1 MIPIRFFYDIS
12 LTGML
17 ASGFAAIVSSGYLDL
32 PAVLVGGSALILR
45 IAQVVAG
52 AEWSVPNRWITAAT
66 LVYLGFFWLDY
77 EFLSK
82 DFLAATVHMVI
93 FLAIVKLFTARTPRD
108 YGYLYL
114 LAFLQIV
121 AGAIVSANAAYF
133 PALAAFLLF
142 AVATF
147 SCAEIQRSAAA
158 SGKALRSASRTGWRL
173 GWMSA
178 SVTVGILLLA
188 SAMFFLLPRTAQAAF
203 RHWIPERYHIQGFS
217 NEVVLGR
224 IGELKRRTTPILH
237 VRPIGGS
244 SELPAMRWRGAALS
258 AFDGKRWY
266 APAEAAETL
275 RQENGLVRLADNPQ
289 RWRQGRRLV
298 YEAQLQML
306 ATDMLFVAGTPEFV
320 QIRAPYL
327 LRTPNGVLRTGFSA
341 ESGLRYVVYSYLED
355 PAHPFPA
362 GTLSTESRIEHLIL
376 PPTDPRVIE
385 LARSLGNPWAMDRYL
400 QQSFRYSLDL
410 PDTPP
415 VDPIAYF
422 LFERK
427 EGHCEYFASA
437 LAVMLRAA
445 GVPSRV
451 VTGFVGGVENPV
463 SGWHLFRA
471 ADAHSW
477 VEAWVDGA
485 GWITLDPTPPDPSA
499 PAPGLSDKLSLW
511 SDALSTFWQDWVL
524 DYSLDQQLSLATRL
538 ERMRFQVSVEWWPG
552 LWDQLK
558 RIIPWLLAAVLLI
571 RLLRG
576 RRWPLRRGR
585 MSEAAELY
593 SRMLSILERRGVKK
607 PAWVTA
613 REFAAQLPPAPWRE
627 TALALTDAYYRLRF
641 AGEREAAGEMR
652 VLLKRL

>member
-1 MIPIRFFYDIS
+1 VIPVRFFYEIS

-32 PAVLVGGSALILR
+32 PAVL
-45 IAQVVAG
+45 AG
-52 AEWSVPNRWITAAT
+52 AAALLLRLVEVAAQARWTLPPRWVTIAT
-66 LVYLGFFWLDY
+66 LVYLAFFWLDY
-77 EFLSK
+77 QYLSR

-158 SGKALRSASRTGWRL
+158 SGKAVRSAARTGWRL

-178 SVTVGILLLA
+178 FVTVGILALA
-188 SAMFFLLPRTAQAAF
+188 SVMFFLLPRTAQAAF

-217 NEVVLGR
+217 SEVVLGR
-224 IGELKRRTTPILH
+224 IGELKRRSTPVLH
-237 VRPIGGS
+237 VRSIGGS
-244 SELPAMRWRGAALS
+244 GELPAMRWRGAALA

-266 APAEAAETL
+266 APAEPAETL

-306 ATDMLFVAGTPEFV
+306 ASDMLFIAGTPEFI

-327 LRTPNGVLRTGFSA
+327 LRTSSGVLRTGFST
-341 ESGLRYVVYSYLED
+341 ESGIRYVVYSYLED
-355 PAHPFPA
+355 PAHPAPP
-362 GTLSTESRIEHLIL
+362 GSLSTESRIEHLIL

-385 LARSLGNPWAMDRYL
+385 LARSLGDPWAMERYL
-400 QQSFRYSLDL
+400 KQSVRYSLDL
-410 PDTPP
+410 PETPP
-415 VDPIAYF
+415 ADPIAYF

-445 GVPSRV
+445 NIPSRV

-463 SGWHLFRA
+463 SGWHVFRA
-471 ADAHSW
+471 SDAHSW

-485 GWITLDPTPPDPSA
+485 GWITLDPTPPDPAA
-499 PAPGLSDKLSLW
+499 PAPGLSEKLSLW
-511 SDALSTFWQDWVL
+511 SDAMATFWQDWVL

-538 ERMRFQVSVEWWPG
+538 ESMRFRVSVEWPG
-552 LWDQLK
+552 LWNQAK
-558 RIIPWLLAAVLLI
+558 RILPWLLAVILAV
-571 RLLRG
+571 RLLRR
-576 RRWPLRRGR
+576 RRWSFRRPR
-585 MSEAAELY
+585 AATEAAELY
-593 SRMLSILERRGVKK
+593 SKMLAVLERRGVKK
-607 PAWVTA
+607 PSWITA
-613 REFAAQLPPAPWRE
+613 REFAAQLPAAPWRE

-641 AGEREAAGEMR
+641 AGQREAAGEMR
-652 VLLKRL
+652 LLLKKL